1 MYCFKCGAQNPD
13 DEIFCTACGAFLTG
27 VSLDDSQTEQP
38 EPQPEVAPVVPLQTP
53 AFKPPVAASN
63 EEYSQPA
70 EHQAAAAASIRRSSQ
85 TQPTRRRKKRN
96 PQGIELVPVIAAGIS
111 LICLFLPWFGL
122 SILGHSNS
130 TSLFSYL
137 MDMMKSL
144 GSLGFL
150 EFICIAFYL
159 IIIAA
164 PVMVAWFAWKR
175 ENNYMGVA
183 ALAFVCAILAQIFT
197 CISMK
202 SALSGLVKASYSMG
216 IGFFLYLLAIAAA
229 IGGGVMIVLQ
239 RQKNPRRPRTR

>member
-13 DEIFCTACGAFLTG
+13 EEIFCTACGAFLTG
-27 VSLDDSQTEQP
+27 VSLDDPQTELTELLP
-38 EPQPEVAPVVPLQTP
+38 EAPAVAAPR
-53 AFKPPVAASN
+53 AAHYEPPVAESAA
-63 EEYSQPA
+63 EHSQPA
-70 EHQAAAAASIRRSSQ
+70 EQQPAAGRGVRRTAQ
-85 TQPTRRRKKRN
+85 TQPARRRKKRN
-96 PQGIELVPVIAAGIS
+96 PQGLELVPVIAAGVS

-137 MDMMKSL
+137 MDLLKDL

-150 EFICIAFYL
+150 EFVCIAFYL
-159 IIIAA
+159 VIIAA

-175 ENNYMGVA
+175 ENNYMGVS
-183 ALAFVCAILAQIFT
+183 ALAFVGAILAQIFT

-202 SALSGLVKASYSMG
+202 NALSGLIKASYSMG

-239 RQKNPRRPRTR
+239 RQKTPRRPRTR